1 MLERQPLEAL
11 VIVQTDS
18 EIAEAV
24 SGILAAPDPKACT
37 HLFRKAVAA
46 FAVEAFACGEVDLA
60 ALDRTVFLALVWPES
75 WRKFYLGSGLL
86 RRDPLIDALKRRPE
100 PFTWS
105 ELQRDR
111 ESSALGTKAL
121 QVFAEHGW
129 TEWLAVPIP
138 RGDQRFGLVTLYGRR
153 LRTFNANEKSQLA
166 MLSYCFHERLRSLVP
181 KYGFAVPPLG
191 LTKREIDALRLIA
204 SGATDRDVARTLG
217 ISQSTAH
224 EHFENAKRKLR
235 VSTRA
240 EASAIAVSL
249 GIVVP

>member
-1 MLERQPLEAL
+1 
-11 VIVQTDS
+11 
-18 EIAEAV
+18 
-24 SGILAAPDPKACT
+24 
-37 HLFRKAVAA
+37 
-46 FAVEAFACGEVDLA
+46 
-60 ALDRTVFLALVWPES
+60 
-75 WRKFYLGSGLL
+75 
-86 RRDPLIDALKRRPE
+86 
-100 PFTWS
+100 
-105 ELQRDR
+105 
-111 ESSALGTKAL
+111 
-121 QVFAEHGW
+121 
-129 TEWLAVPIP
+129 
-138 RGDQRFGLVTLYGRR
+138 
-153 LRTFNANEKSQLA
+153 
-166 MLSYCFHERLRSLVP
+166 VP